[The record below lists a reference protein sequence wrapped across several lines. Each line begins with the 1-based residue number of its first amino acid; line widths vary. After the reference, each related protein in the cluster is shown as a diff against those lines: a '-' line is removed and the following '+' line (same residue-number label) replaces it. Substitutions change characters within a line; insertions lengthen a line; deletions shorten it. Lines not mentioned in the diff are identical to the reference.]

1 MTDDFANAPRLDV
14 MGDDVFEQTVA
25 GWLMHVLISIL
36 LILGFMFVLLLGL
49 MSVLRDLV
57 ARNIYQPPS
66 EFDAESRQE
75 LARVRD
81 SDAAMPISQ
90 MPER

>member
-1 MTDDFANAPRLDV
+1 MAN
-14 MGDDVFEQTVA
+14 DVFEQTVA

-49 MSVLRDLV
+49 MSVLQDLV
-57 ARNIYQPPS
+57 ARNIYQPPL
-66 EFDAESRQE
+66 EFDADGESRQE
-75 LARVRD
+75 LARVRE

-90 MPER
+90 VSER

>member
-1 MTDDFANAPRLDV
+1 
-14 MGDDVFEQTVA
+14 MGEDVFEQTVA

-36 LILGFMFVLLLGL
+36 LIIGFMFVFLLGL

-66 EFDAESRQE
+66 EFDAEDESRTE
-75 LARVRD
+75 LARVRE

-90 MPER
+90 MSER

>member
-1 MTDDFANAPRLDV
+1 

-36 LILGFMFVLLLGL
+36 LILGLMFVLLSGL

-66 EFDAESRQE
+66 EFDAEGESHQE
-75 LARVRD
+75 LARVRN

>member
-1 MTDDFANAPRLDV
+1 
-14 MGDDVFEQTVA
+14 MGDDVIEQTVA

-49 MSVLRDLV
+49 MSVLQDLV

-66 EFDAESRQE
+66 EFDAEGESRTE
-75 LARVRD
+75 LSRLRD

-90 MPER
+90 VSER